1 MILENIEG
9 HYSETQFINPFVL
22 FHQSAMTIHPEE
34 GIHWPTMITAVVA
47 ITAISIYQ
55 QLIMP
60 NMPFLIRS
68 YFPDVTLLSTGQD

>member
-1 MILENIEG
+1 M
-9 HYSETQFINPFVL
+9 
-22 FHQSAMTIHPEE
+22 M
-34 GIHWPTMITAVVA
+34 TAVVA

-68 YFPDVTLLSTGQD
+68 YFPDVTLLSSGQD

>member
-1 MILENIEG
+1 
-9 HYSETQFINPFVL
+9 
-22 FHQSAMTIHPEE
+22 MTIHPEE

-68 YFPDVTLLSTGQD
+68 YFPDVTLLSIGQD